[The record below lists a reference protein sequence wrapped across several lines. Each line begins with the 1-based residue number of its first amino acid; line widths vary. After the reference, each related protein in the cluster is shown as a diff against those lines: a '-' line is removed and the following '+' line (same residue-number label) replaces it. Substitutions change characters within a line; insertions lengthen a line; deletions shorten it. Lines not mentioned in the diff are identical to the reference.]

1 MASNAEAAEI
11 FRAIADL
18 LDLLGES
25 FKPEAYRRAA
35 RSIETLTEE
44 LGTVA
49 GRGELRSIPGIG
61 EAIEEKIR
69 EYLSTGQVHYYER
82 LKREVPPGV
91 VELMRLPGLGP
102 KTARRFWVELGLE
115 GPSELSEALAK
126 GRLDHVKG
134 FGPKKI
140 EQIATVLAQ
149 ARAAPSASGSRPP
162 IEAVYPIAERIVRT
176 LREVPGTE
184 AAEVA
189 GSFRRRRETVGDLD
203 VLVTSS
209 APERVFDTFSALPE
223 VKEVRLRGG
232 TKETVVLTSGLQVD
246 LRVVEPAAFGA
257 ALQYFTGSKDH
268 NVHLRTIARDRG
280 LKINE
285 YGIFRGEERLG
296 GRTEGEVYSA
306 LGLPWIPPELRE
318 DQGEIEAAAS
328 GKLPTLVAAEDLT
341 GDLHVHLP
349 AMGTAVDLDR
359 LWTAA
364 RARGLRYVG
373 VVIGGIGPDGR
384 PFGLDRSTQEL
395 LGSARPRGLGIG
407 RAIEVGPGPVPS
419 ELRSLEADYRIVR
432 PIPSTVEP
440 VGRLPEGPRLW
451 AVAHVGPG
459 NGIPPDRLRRW
470 IDWARAHG
478 AGIEVGPGP
487 ERLDS
492 TGSRIARENGVP
504 LLVPTGAG
512 LPDNDPTAPIA
523 LGFARRAGAEASS
536 VRVNGPEDRADDAG
550 SRRRSGPTGPRGA
563 PPRDS

>member
-18 LDLLGES
+18 LDVLGEQ

-35 RSIETLTEE
+35 RSIETLTED

-49 GRGELRSIPGIG
+49 GRGELRTIPGIG

-82 LKREVPPGV
+82 LRHEVPPGV
-91 VELMRLPGLGP
+91 AELMRLPGLGP

-115 GPSELSEALAK
+115 GPSELSDAIAK

-134 FGPKKI
+134 FGAKKI
-140 EQIATVLAQ
+140 EQITAALTE
-149 ARAAPSASGSRPP
+149 ARAAPAAGSARPP
-162 IEAVYPIAERIVRT
+162 IEAVYPIAERIVHA
-176 LREVPGTE
+176 LQAVPGTE

-203 VLVTSS
+203 ILVTSS
-209 APERVFDTFSALPE
+209 IPPKVFDAFSALPE

-232 TKETVVLTSGLQVD
+232 TKETVVLTNGLQVD

-268 NVHLRTIARDRG
+268 NVHLRTIARERG

-285 YGIFRGEERLG
+285 YGVFRGEERIG
-296 GRTEGEVYSA
+296 GRTEDEVYAA

-318 DQGEIEAAAS
+318 DRGEIEAAAA
-328 GKLPTLVAAEDLT
+328 GTFPPLVSADDLT

-349 AMGTAVDLDR
+349 VAATAADLDR
-359 LWTAA
+359 LWKAA
-364 RARGLRYVG
+364 RDRRIRYLGIVVAGL
-373 VVIGGIGPDGR
+373 GPEGR
-384 PFGLDRSTQEL
+384 PFFLDEAVREH
-395 LGSARPRGLGIG
+395 LGTSRPRGIGLG

-419 ELRSLEADYRIVR
+419 ELRSVEADFRIVR
-432 PIPSTVEP
+432 PILSAPEP
-440 VGRLPEGPRLW
+440 GGPAPEGPPLS
-451 AVAHVGPG
+451 AVTHVGSG
-459 NGIPPDRLRRW
+459 NGTVPDTTRHW
-470 IDWARAHG
+470 IEWARTHG

-492 TGSRIARENGVP
+492 TWGRVARETRVP
-504 LLVPTGAG
+504 LLIPTGIG
-512 LPDNDPTAPIA
+512 TPDGDPTVAIA
-523 LGFARRAGAEASS
+523 LGFARRAGAEARNI
-536 VRVNGPEDRADDAG
+536 RVKGPVTSRG
-550 SRRRSGPTGPRGA
+550 RRRLRA
-563 PPRDS
+563 EA

>member
-1 MASNAEAAEI
+1 MASNTEAAEI
-11 FRAIADL
+11 FRNIADL
-18 LDLLGES
+18 LDVLGEK

-35 RSIETLTEE
+35 RSIETLAED
-44 LGTVA
+44 LAKVA
-49 GRGELRSIPGIG
+49 TRNELRTVPGIG

-69 EYLSTGQVHYYER
+69 EYLSTGQIHYYER

-115 GPSELSEALAK
+115 GPIELSDAIAQ

-140 EQIATVLAQ
+140 EQIANALRAAQ
-149 ARAAPSASGSRPP
+149 AAPVPGGARSL
-162 IEAVYPIAERIVRT
+162 IEAVYPVAERIGRALRT
-176 LREVPGTE
+176 VSGTE
-184 AAEVA
+184 AVEVA

-209 APERVFDTFSALPE
+209 VPEKVFDTFSALPE

-232 TKETVVLTSGLQVD
+232 TKETVVLGSGLQVD

-285 YGIFRGEERLG
+285 YGVFRGEERIG
-296 GRTEGEVYSA
+296 GRTEVEVYAA

-318 DQGEIEAAAS
+318 DRGEIEAAAT
-328 GKLPTLVAAEDLT
+328 GTLPALVSADDLT

-349 AMGTAVDLDR
+349 RTATGADVDR
-359 LWTAA
+359 LCEAA
-364 RARGLRYVG
+364 RRRRIRHLG
-373 VVIGGIGPDGR
+373 VVVAGVGPEDDPFLLPGTVLERLRSVR
-384 PFGLDRSTQEL
+384 PKGVE
-395 LGSARPRGLGIG
+395 IH

-419 ELRSLEADYRIVR
+419 EVRSIGAEYRIVR
-432 PIPSTVEP
+432 PTASFPEP
-440 VGRLPEGPRLW
+440 KDPPPEGPPPW
-451 AVAHVGPG
+451 AVAHLGSGASVPSEP
-459 NGIPPDRLRRW
+459 IRW
-470 IDWARAHG
+470 WIEWARTHS
-478 AGIEVGPGP
+478 AGVEVGPGP

-492 TGSRIARENGVP
+492 TWARVLREAGVP
-504 LLVPTGAG
+504 LLIPTGVGA
-512 LPDNDPTAPIA
+512 PEEDPTGPIA
-523 LGFARRAGAEASS
+523 LGFARRAGAETKS
-536 VRVNGPEDRADDAG
+536 VRVRGPAGPKERRALRS
-550 SRRRSGPTGPRGA
+550 SR
-563 PPRDS
+563 